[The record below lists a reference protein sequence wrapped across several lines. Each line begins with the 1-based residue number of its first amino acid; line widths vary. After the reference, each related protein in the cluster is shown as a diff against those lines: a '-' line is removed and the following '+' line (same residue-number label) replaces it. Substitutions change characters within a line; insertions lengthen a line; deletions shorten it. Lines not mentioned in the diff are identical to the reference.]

1 MTLSV
6 PAFGL
11 KRDQLEDELG
21 EEGGNDRRQSRGR
34 GHTKNQVPQGA
45 HPRNSLEYPGKLAR
59 KTAFVKI
66 PSHSIVI
73 FGLKEFHFVIIRF
86 P

>member
-11 KRDQLEDELG
+11 KRDQLGDELG

-34 GHTKNQVPQGA
+34 GHTKIQAPQGA
-45 HPRNSLEYPGKLAR
+45 HPRNSLEYLGKLAR
-59 KTAFVKI
+59 KIAFVKI
-66 PSHSIVI
+66 PSHSLVI
-73 FGLKEFHFVIIRF
+73 SGLEEFHFVIIHF
-86 P
+86 S